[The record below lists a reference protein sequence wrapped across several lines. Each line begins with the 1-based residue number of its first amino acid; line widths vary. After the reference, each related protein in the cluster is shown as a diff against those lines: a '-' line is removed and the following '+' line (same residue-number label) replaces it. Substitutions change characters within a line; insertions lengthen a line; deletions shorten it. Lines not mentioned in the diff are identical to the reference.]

1 MNRVVKTAL
10 AVTAFGLAA
19 AAMAVP
25 AQAEVQYNAA
35 KHAPVDGLGG
45 GTIAGTDP
53 LGGLL
58 SSLIGGGGGLLGAL
72 GGGAAKSG
80 AQQGGQMSEVERD
93 IAAEK
98 QSETGTTGN
107 AAEDVTARGG
117 PVPELMPIVSSVSS
131 IPLGGGGLTESLPLL
146 GSARMAQPATP
157 SVKAGKQG
165 QNAAAAPGDV
175 VTGAV
180 TGTVGSSVERTV
192 GTLAG
197 TSLLPGST
205 SGGTAKTMSSGS
217 QGLGALSA
225 DALLGGV
232 TRATWLALPHGA
244 GRQLSPA
251 LGQVTPAEMAPVA
264 EALPATSQAAAMD
277 ELAPLVQDTSAFVE
291 GRGMQAAG
299 AYSDLITALGWTTD
313 ALTSSVRGTAARD

>member
-25 AQAEVQYNAA
+25 AQAEVQYNTARY
-35 KHAPVDGLGG
+35 APIDGLGG
-45 GTIAGTDP
+45 GTIAGADP

-72 GGGAAKSG
+72 GGTAKSG
-80 AQQGGQMSEVERD
+80 AQQGGQMSELERD
-93 IAAEK
+93 MASENQA
-98 QSETGTTGN
+98 ETGTTAN
-107 AAEDVTARGG
+107 AHEDVTAHSG
-117 PVPELMPIVSSVSS
+117 PIPELSPILSGLTSGV
-131 IPLGGGGLTESLPLL
+131 PLGGGGLTESLPVL
-146 GSARMAQPATP
+146 GAARMAQPATP

-165 QNAAAAPGDV
+165 KDAPASQGDV
-175 VTGAV
+175 LGSGV

-192 GTLAG
+192 NTLSGA
-197 TSLLPGST
+197 SLLPASS
-205 SGGTAKTMSSGS
+205 SGAVAKTMAGGSSG
-217 QGLGALSA
+217 LGTFSA

-232 TRATWLALPHGA
+232 TEATWLALPHGA
-244 GRQLSPA
+244 GRRLAPA
-251 LGQVTPAEMAPVA
+251 LGQVTPAEMAPVV

-291 GRGMQAAG
+291 GRGVQAAG

-313 ALTSSVRGTAARD
+313 ALTSSVRGSAVRD

>member
-19 AAMAVP
+19 AALAVP
-25 AQAEVQYNAA
+25 AQAEVQYNTA

-45 GTIAGTDP
+45 GTIAGADP

-72 GGGAAKSG
+72 GGAAKSG
-80 AQQGGQMSEVERD
+80 AQPKGQMSEVERD
-93 IAAEK
+93 LASEKLAEAAA
-98 QSETGTTGN
+98 TGN
-107 AAEDVTARGG
+107 AAEDITARGG
-117 PVPELMPIVSSVSS
+117 PVPELMPIVSSIGS

-146 GSARMAQPATP
+146 GAARMAKPATP

-165 QNAAAAPGDV
+165 QNAPAARDGSV
-175 VTGAV
+175 SSGV

-192 GTLAG
+192 GTLTG
-197 TSLLPGST
+197 SSLLPGSN
-205 SGGTAKTMSSGS
+205 SGATAKSMASSSSG
-217 QGLGALSA
+217 LGTLSA

-232 TRATWLALPHGA
+232 TQATWLALPHGA
-244 GRQLSPA
+244 GRQLAPA
-251 LGQVTPAEMAPVA
+251 LGQVTPAEMAPVV

-291 GRGMQAAG
+291 GRGVQAAG

>member
-25 AQAEVQYNAA
+25 AQAEVQYESA

-45 GTIAGTDP
+45 GTIAGADP

-72 GGGAAKSG
+72 GGTAKSG
-80 AQQGGQMSEVERD
+80 AQQGGQMSELERD
-93 IAAEK
+93 MASENQA
-98 QSETGTTGN
+98 ETGTTAN
-107 AAEDVTARGG
+107 AAEDVTASGG
-117 PVPELMPIVSSVSS
+117 PIPELSPILSSISSV
-131 IPLGGGGLTESLPLL
+131 PLGGGGLTESLPLL
-146 GSARMAQPATP
+146 GASRMATP
-157 SVKAGKQG
+157 SVKGGKQG
-165 QNAAAAPGDV
+165 QSTATSQGDV
-175 VTGAV
+175 LGGGVA
-180 TGTVGSSVERTV
+180 GTVGSSVERTV
-192 GTLAG
+192 GTLSGAN
-197 TSLLPGST
+197 LLPVSGS
-205 SGGTAKTMSSGS
+205 GATAKSMASGSSG
-217 QGLGALSA
+217 LGSFSA

-232 TRATWLALPHGA
+232 TQATWLALPHSA
-244 GRQLSPA
+244 GRQLAPA
-251 LGQVTPAEMAPVA
+251 IGQVTPAEMAPVV

-291 GRGMQAAG
+291 ARGVQTAG

-313 ALTSSVRGTAARD
+313 ALTSSVRGSAVRD